1 MRADGGGAS
10 LCILLEKCVG
20 ELWGLVEESR
30 LTPALAAKL
39 TLQAAAAVKVTSLT
53 FALWLEIS
61 TPLHP

>member
-39 TLQAAAAVKVTSLT
+39 TLQAAAAVKVNH
-53 FALWLEIS
+53 
-61 TPLHP
+61 TPLLA